1 MDKIINFNGVSMD
14 ISSNVN
20 ANGYWW
26 RNFIA
31 KNILA
36 KKYYHD
42 NELEQFNKGNEDEAF
57 KMFVERVSGIFST
70 KELQLFMAKS
80 LYTGNYILAGRS
92 LYGAGAKGKFNS
104 SMSNCFTAGHKVI
117 TKRGLINIED
127 VVKGDIVLTHTGD
140 WQLVNAVMERDYE
153 GDLIKFKVQSGYDD
167 ITCTPNHKFLTNKDW
182 ERADRL
188 LASNDKRV
196 KSCSKITMPVELQYQ
211 KNYDDVDLKN
221 VFDNEEYKI
230 IEEDGKLR
238 YQKNIDGNWRTYGNP
253 INRYLKLDDDMMYFI
268 GRWLGDGSITIREK
282 QPYHS
287 ILRIVF
293 NATTEQETF
302 ERCKEIGVKH
312 FGIEPS
318 VRFTEQNVISMTF
331 ENPIIGEWFY
341 QEFGKRCDGKYVPDK
356 YLGDFNMAIG
366 LLDSDGIIFTHG
378 AVSIT
383 LKNKRLIDWLRD
395 TLYLNGVN
403 TQSPHPTKHIDTWSM
418 LITTSIAKARLV
430 PYMAKTY
437 YDLRQGK
444 VSITDTS
451 YYTRVMEVEVLENQH
466 CKVYNLSVEN
476 DNSYTVN
483 GVVCHNCYILDKP
496 NDNIESI
503 FDVAKRMARIFSF
516 GGGCGI
522 DISNLRPANA
532 KVNNVARTSTG
543 AVSFMNLYSAV
554 GETIAQNSRR
564 GALLIALD
572 CTHPDIEDFLTIKQ
586 NNDKVQGANIS
597 IKFTDEFMNAVE
609 NNQDIK
615 LYFKVNATGEEIA
628 KTINAKEFFM
638 KFCEAQYDYAEPGA
652 IFIDGVRDWH
662 LLSEYEDYKINVSNP
677 CSEFFGNSHN
687 SCLTA
692 DTKIVTNDG
701 VRMIG
706 DMVGTQGYVLSNGT
720 YEKYHSIV
728 SKGIKPVYKLTL
740 NNGLSIKATDNHKFY
755 SDGQWVE
762 LKDLKEGDN
771 LRLVA
776 NSYTKPIR
784 DYDNQYMMYG
794 WLHGDGWFSTTIGIS
809 FNEKDGDYDAMKIL
823 MPLFRKEFYAENIKA
838 TMPTDKATGKRKVSV
853 QLQVNSQKAMQHA
866 LDLGFVPCKHKDK
879 EFPTT
884 FWNWTLKQQ
893 ISFVRGLM
901 SADDFILK
909 NSSLSDDDE
918 AQYRQIAFA
927 SNSEKMVTQLQEFLA
942 SLGIYSRKYC
952 TVFTTEKRN
961 PQYKLVMSREH
972 AVRYY
977 NIFGFCC
984 ERKNNKFCQG
994 YGENRRFKEYQ
1005 EEQIKSIEYVG
1016 EQEVFDIMEVNNT
1029 NAFYANGI
1037 YVHNCNL
1044 SSVNLYNFVLN
1055 PFTDKAEFNYPKFKQ
1070 CLYNAVYIAN
1080 EVLDYGYDTQPLD
1093 ENRACIDDWRSIG
1106 IGIFGLADMFVTLGI
1121 KYGSQKSKDVL
1132 DEIMQTMQNATLWA
1146 SSKYAKEHKPFGKY
1160 DRQKTLNCPLLCN
1173 IDDELHEHIDKYGLA
1188 NGTLLSIAPTGSIAM
1203 LFRESGGVEPYY
1215 KVSYERTTHQL
1226 EKENKKFAISM
1237 LAVEDMLKYHK
1248 HTDYSEEHIKEA
1260 FPFVVD
1266 TYDIK
1271 PKDRIDIQSIMQNY
1285 VDNAISS
1292 TINLKEEATAQDI
1305 YDLYMYA
1312 WKRGCKGITI
1322 FRDNCKRISILGKD
1336 HGETRDGKADTVIS
1350 EDGNKS
1356 DVVVAENAITK
1367 ADITNPAK
1375 LNSITPI
1382 KRGNVKSLW
1391 GRTFLYHTACVP
1403 KFYVTVNIKDN
1414 EIFEVF
1420 VGADKGCQ
1428 ANIST
1433 ITRMTSLALR
1443 SGVTVDEIVKNLNSA
1458 VCPACTNA
1466 RYKGA
1471 KTIAKSCASCI
1482 ASAIV
1487 EMQKTL
1493 NDGKNDIDTVKDIQ
1507 TVQVSKP
1514 KMLTM
1519 NIKPMMKC
1527 PECGEPTLVPDGKCA
1542 YCSNCGYSKCD

>member
-1 MDKIINFNGVSMD
+1 MNKIINFNGVSMD

-20 ANGYWW
+20 TNGYWW

-31 KNILA
+31 KNILT

-42 NELEQFNKGNEDEAF
+42 SELEQFNKGNEDEAF
-57 KMFVERVSGIFST
+57 KMFVTRVSSIFSNQT
-70 KELQLFMAKS
+70 LRLFMAKS
-80 LYTGNYILAGRS
+80 LYTGDYILAGRS
-92 LYGAGAKGKFNS
+92 LYGAGAKGKFKS

-117 TKRGLINIED
+117 TKRGLVNIED

-153 GDLIKFKVQSGYDD
+153 GDLIKLRVGNDNKG
-167 ITCTPNHKFLTNKDW
+167 ITCTPNHKFLTNQGWVTAECFKTSDKIM
-182 ERADRL
+182 
-188 LASNDKRV
+188 LAPIDNKEEYEDV
-196 KSCSKITMPVELQYQ
+196 KSVII
-211 KNYDDVDLKN
+211 LKN
-221 VFDNEEYKI
+221 RHY
-230 IEEDGKLR
+230 
-238 YQKNIDGNWRTYGNP
+238 
-253 INRYLKLDDDMMYFI
+253 
-268 GRWLGDGSITIREK
+268 
-282 QPYHS
+282 
-287 ILRIVF
+287 
-293 NATTEQETF
+293 
-302 ERCKEIGVKH
+302 
-312 FGIEPS
+312 
-318 VRFTEQNVISMTF
+318 
-331 ENPIIGEWFY
+331 
-341 QEFGKRCDGKYVPDK
+341 
-356 YLGDFNMAIG
+356 
-366 LLDSDGIIFTHG
+366 
-378 AVSIT
+378 
-383 LKNKRLIDWLRD
+383 
-395 TLYLNGVN
+395 
-403 TQSPHPTKHIDTWSM
+403 
-418 LITTSIAKARLV
+418 
-430 PYMAKTY
+430 
-437 YDLRQGK
+437 
-444 VSITDTS
+444 
-451 YYTRVMEVEVLENQH
+451 
-466 CKVYNLSVEN
+466 KVYNLSVEN

-483 GVVCHNCYILDKP
+483 GIVCHNCYILDKP

-609 NNQDIK
+609 DNQDVE
-615 LYFKVNATGEEIA
+615 LYFKVNATGEEIT

-652 IFIDGVRDWH
+652 IFIDSVRNWN

-677 CSEFFGNSHN
+677 CSEFFGNDFN

-771 LRLVA
+771 LRLVT

-809 FNEKDGDYDAMKIL
+809 FNEKDGDYDAMKVL

-853 QLQVNSQKAMQHA
+853 QLQVTSQKAMQHA
-866 LDLGFVPCKHKDK
+866 LDLGFVPCKHRDK

-901 SADDFILK
+901 SADGFILK

-994 YGENRRFKEYQ
+994 YGENRRFKEHQ
-1005 EEQIKSIEYVG
+1005 EEQVKSIEYVG

-1044 SSVNLYNFVLN
+1044 SSVNLYNFVSN
-1055 PFTDKAEFNYPKFKQ
+1055 PFTNKAEFNYTKFKQ

-1093 ENRACIDDWRSIG
+1093 ENRVCIDDWRSIG
-1106 IGIFGLADMFVTLGI
+1106 IGVFGLADMFVALGI
-1121 KYGSQKSKDVL
+1121 EYGSQKSKDL
-1132 DEIMQTMQNATLWA
+1132 LANIMNTMNVETLWA
-1146 SSKYAKEHKPFGKY
+1146 SSKYAKKYKPFGKY
-1160 DRQKTLNCPLLCN
+1160 NKYKTLACPYLGIVHEFEPTLY
-1173 IDDELHEHIDKYGLA
+1173 EHIEKYGLA
-1188 NGTLLSIAPTGSIAM
+1188 NGTILSIAPTGSIAM

-1226 EKENKKFAISM
+1226 EKENKKFFISM
-1237 LAVEDMLKYHK
+1237 LAVEDMLKHHK
-1248 HTDYSEEHIKEA
+1248 HTDYSEEHIKKA

-1266 TYDIK
+1266 TYNIK
-1271 PKDRIDIQSIMQNY
+1271 PKDRIDIQAIMQKY

-1292 TINLKEEATAQDI
+1292 TINLKEEATVQDI
-1305 YDLYMYA
+1305 YNLYMYA

-1350 EDGNKS
+1350 EDSNKS
-1356 DVVVAENAITK
+1356 DVVVAKTAITENN
-1367 ADITNPAK
+1367 ITNPAK

-1466 RYKGA
+1466 RYKGD